1 MIKEIKDA
9 EYKKIVKKK
18 KKVVID
24 CFAPWC
30 GPCKVLQKNIED
42 IEESHSDVYFIDVD
56 VDEADEIVEKFEV
69 RGIPVVLVIKDGRVT
84 SRTVGL
90 QTQADLEDRL

>member
-1 MIKEIKDA
+1 MV
-9 EYKKIVKKK
+9 KISNYAGFITAIQEHETCLVK
-18 KKVVID
+18 IG
-24 CFAPWC
+24 APWC

-42 IEESHSDVYFIDVD
+42 IEEYHKDVYFIDVD
-56 VDEADEIVEKFEV
+56 VDEADEIVDKFDI
-69 RGIPVVLVIKDGRVT
+69 RGVPVVLVIKNGKVD

>member
-1 MIKEIKDA
+1 MV
-9 EYKKIVKKK
+9 KISNYADFITAIQEHDVCLVK
-18 KKVVID
+18 IG
-24 CFAPWC
+24 APWC

>member
-1 MIKEIKDA
+1 MV
-9 EYKKIVKKK
+9 KISNYADFITAIQAHDVCLVK
-18 KKVVID
+18 IG
-24 CFAPWC
+24 APWC

>member
-1 MIKEIKDA
+1 MV
-9 EYKKIVKKK
+9 KISNYADFITSIQEHDVCLVK
-18 KKVVID
+18 IG
-24 CFAPWC
+24 APWC

-90 QTQADLEDRL
+90 QTQKELETRL